1 MFGPTPSLKLGTV
14 LQNSH
19 LKNSIPTLVTYWDN
33 ALKYFDCNQ
42 DKRNYKGLSSD
53 LVKAPVQI
61 LSSHLPHIQMIDE
74 HCSADWFVIQK
85 YL

>member
-14 LQNSH
+14 LQNS
-19 LKNSIPTLVTYWDN
+19 IPHLVTHWDN

-74 HCSADWFVIQK
+74 HCSADWFIIQK